1 MYTFNQLNERAKE
14 LAILNVEADI
24 SADFEPDFDSVLL
37 KWALKLDHIGFR
49 HAEVDFQLELS
60 EAVFDSTQVDVKRL
74 LEYLSKTGTQSQKR
88 RAKQALKEKL
98 YHDVSIT
105 LDLTERR
112 ELRYRKSYDSRELR
126 AEGNISEEL
135 FKDIESLRYEFCR
148 DILADLEAEERYQL
162 EDEAEKLAKYDLYEF
177 DAHGEIL
184 R

>member
-1 MYTFNQLNERAKE
+1 MYTFSQLNERAKQ
-14 LAILNVEADI
+14 LATLNVQADI

-49 HAEVDFQLELS
+49 DAEVDFQLELS
-60 EAVFDSTQVDVKRL
+60 EAVFDSSKVDTKRL
-74 LEYLSKTGTQSQKR
+74 LEYLSTNGTQSQKR

-126 AEGNISEEL
+126 FEGNISDEL
-135 FKDIESLRYEFCR
+135 GWDIESLRHELCG

-162 EDEAEKLAKYDLYEF
+162 EAEAEKLAEAGEYEF
-177 DAHGEIL
+177 DELGKIV